1 MKKSLIRTGLEAL
14 YFSGVHRFMQ
24 PYFGGVGAILMLHH
38 VRPQRRGG
46 FQPNQVLEVTPR
58 FFERVITSLRRSD
71 IDIISLDEMH
81 RRLTEQDFARRFACI
96 TFDDGYRDNKTWAYP
111 ILKKYDVPFAIYV
124 PTSFPDRLGELWW
137 VILEAA
143 IAKNDR
149 IALLVEGKGRRF
161 DCGTV
166 AEKQHLF
173 SEVYSW
179 LRSLP
184 SEDHI
189 RYAVRDLAARYD
201 VDVSAINDD
210 LCMTWQEI
218 AALAADPLVTVGAH
232 TVNHPILAKASN
244 DVVRS
249 EMKMGRAVIE
259 AAIGIRPEHLAYPFG
274 DRDTV
279 GMREFQIATE
289 LGFKTAVT
297 TRPNMLFP
305 EHRDQMS
312 ALPRIAI
319 DGEFQRGR
327 YVQLLMSGAAT
338 AMWNGFRR
346 DDAA

>member
-1 MKKSLIRTGLEAL
+1 VKKSLIRTSLETL
-14 YFSGVHRFMQ
+14 YFSGAHRFMQ

-38 VRPQRRGG
+38 VRPPRRGG
-46 FQPNQVLEVTPR
+46 FQPNLVLEVTPR
-58 FFERVITSLRRSD
+58 FFERVITYLRSSD
-71 IDIISLDEMH
+71 IDIVSLDEMH
-81 RRLTEQDFARRFACI
+81 RRLTERDFARRFACI

-111 ILKKYDVPFAIYV
+111 ILQKHGVPFAVYV

-137 VILEAA
+137 VTLETA
-143 IAKNDR
+143 IAKTDR
-149 IALLVEGKGRRF
+149 LALLVEGKGRRF
-161 DCGTV
+161 DCATV
-166 AEKQHLF
+166 SEKRHLF
-173 SEVYSW
+173 SEVYGW

-189 RYAVRDLAARYD
+189 RYVIRDLAARYD
-201 VDVSAINDD
+201 VDVSAINND

-218 AALAADPLVTVGAH
+218 AELAADPLVTIGAH

-249 EMKMGRAVIE
+249 ELKMGRAVVE

-279 GMREFQIATE
+279 GAREFKIATE

-297 TRPNMLFP
+297 TRPAMLFP
-305 EHRDQMS
+305 EHRDQMT
-312 ALPRIAI
+312 ALPRIAV
-319 DGEFQRGR
+319 DGEFQQSR
-327 YVQLLMSGAAT
+327 YVQVLMSGAAT

-346 DDAA
+346 GDAA